1 MQNLLL
7 LLIRNGGI
15 FVFLFLEVV
24 AFFLIVQFNQEQR
37 AIYLN
42 TAKNGT
48 DLAREG
54 YNGFTDYF
62 SLRTRAD
69 SLAAENARLRAL
81 LDNAQYDNRFAI
93 DTARNDSQFV
103 QYTYL
108 PARVVK
114 NSVSRINNTLT
125 LNRGSRHGVQPNSGV
140 VGAQGVVGIVRNV
153 TGYYSDAMSILHQQ
167 SSISVRLVGSNY
179 FGSVVWR
186 EPNPQYAN
194 LEEVP
199 QHADLRTGDRVQ
211 TSGFSSLFPEG
222 IPVGTVDTFWLP
234 TGSNYYR
241 ARIRLAT
248 DMANLRDVYIVQNWL
263 RDEQAIS
270 ADE

>member
-15 FVFLFLEVV
+15 FVFLLLELV
-24 AFFLIVQFNQEQR
+24 AFFLVVQFNQEQR

-48 DLAREG
+48 DLVREQ

-81 LDNAQYDNRFAI
+81 LDNAQYDNRFAV

-114 NSVSRINNTLT
+114 NSVSRVNNTLT
-125 LNRGSRHGVQPNSGV
+125 LNRGGRHGVRPNSGV
-140 VGAQGVVGIVRNV
+140 VSAQGVVGVVRNV
-153 TGYYSDAMSILHQQ
+153 TGYYSDVMSMLHQQ
-167 SSISVRLVGSNY
+167 SSISVRLSGSDY

-186 EPNPQYAN
+186 DPDPQMAN

-199 QHADLRTGDRVQ
+199 KHAVLRTGDRVL
-211 TSGFSSLFPEG
+211 TSGYSTLFPEG
-222 IPVGTVDTFWLP
+222 LPVGTVDTFWLP

-241 ARIRLAT
+241 ARVRLAT
-248 DMANLRDVYIVQNWL
+248 DMANLRDVYIVQNLL
-263 RDEQAIS
+263 RDEQVTA